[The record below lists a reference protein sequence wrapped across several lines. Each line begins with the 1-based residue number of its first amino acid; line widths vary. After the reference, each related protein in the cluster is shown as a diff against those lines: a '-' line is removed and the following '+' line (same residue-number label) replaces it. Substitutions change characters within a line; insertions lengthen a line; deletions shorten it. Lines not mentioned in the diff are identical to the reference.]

1 MKMEEE
7 VVEAVLASHTPKNIE
22 KGKQGQGERFQTGL
36 GVLTQYLRRG
46 RIY

>member
-1 MKMEEE
+1 MKMEEK
-7 VVEAVLASHTPKNIE
+7 VVEAALASHTPKKIE

-36 GVLTQYLRRG
+36 GILTQYLGRG